1 MDFLTLS
8 LALTFFI
15 VSNPIGNSP
24 VILALIKDF
33 DYSKQKKIMFREAVL
48 ALFLALFFQ
57 FFGELFLGLIQVRSY
72 SLSYC
77 GGILLFLVALS
88 MIFPTPPDEVKGMK
102 REPVFVPI
110 ATPLISGPGLMTV
123 IMAKSQEISE
133 WWVISLAICLA
144 WIPVTLALVGSPLMQ
159 KVLKRRGMI
168 ALEQL
173 MGMILMLI
181 SVEMIVSATIKYL
194 NA

>member
-1 MDFLTLS
+1 MDVLTLS
-8 LALTFFI
+8 LAFTFFI
-15 VSNPIGNSP
+15 VANPIGNSP

-33 DYSKQKKIMFREAVL
+33 DYAKQKQIMFREAIL
-48 ALFLALFFQ
+48 AFFLALFFQ
-57 FFGELFLGLIQVRSY
+57 FFGELFLGLLHVQSY
-72 SLSYC
+72 SLTYC
-77 GGILLFLVALS
+77 GGILLFLVAIS
-88 MIFPTPPDEVKGMK
+88 MIFPTLPEEVKGMK
-102 REPVFVPI
+102 REPYFVPI

-123 IMAKSQEISE
+123 IMAKSQEIDS
-133 WWVISLAICLA
+133 WWVITLAILLS

-159 KVLKRRGMI
+159 RVLKRRGMI

-181 SVEMIVSATIKYL
+181 SVEMILSATIKYL

>member
-1 MDFLTLS
+1 MEFLTLS
-8 LALTFFI
+8 LAFTFFI
-15 VSNPIGNSP
+15 VANPIGNSP

-33 DYSKQKKIMFREAVL
+33 DYSKQKRIMFREAVL

-57 FFGELFLGLIQVRSY
+57 FFGEVFLGLIQVKSY
-72 SLSYC
+72 SLTYC
-77 GGILLFLVALS
+77 GGILLLLVALS
-88 MIFPTPPDEVKGMK
+88 MIFPSPPEEVEGMK
-102 REPVFVPI
+102 REPYFVPI

-133 WWVISLAICLA
+133 WWVISLAIVLA

-181 SVEMIVSATIKYL
+181 SVEMIVSATMKYL

>member
-1 MDFLTLS
+1 MVSLS

-15 VSNPIGNSP
+15 VANPLGNSP
-24 VILALIKDF
+24 AILALIKDYDF
-33 DYSKQKKIMFREAVL
+33 NKQKKLMFRESVF

-57 FFGELFLGLIQVRSY
+57 FFGEVFLGVIRVEPY

-88 MIFPTPPDEVKGMK
+88 MIFPIPPDEAAESKT
-102 REPVFVPI
+102 EPYFVPI

-123 IMAKSQEISE
+123 IMAKAQEQPD
-133 WWVISLAICLA
+133 WWIVTLAVLVA
-144 WIPVTLALVGSPLMQ
+144 WIPITLTLVGSPLLQ

-181 SVEMIVSATIKYL
+181 SIEMIVSGTALYL
-194 NA
+194 NS